1 MPSLT
6 KDEAS
11 DRAAAVAVDSYHV
24 ALDLTGGEEVFRS
37 VTTIQFRSKLPG
49 AGTFVDLWPAA
60 LRSVT
65 LNGAALDPGRL
76 ADGRLPISGLAV
88 DNELVVTSD
97 MRYSRSNEGLHRYT
111 DPADGEVYV
120 YGFPYVDQ
128 APRIFACFDQPDLKA
143 PFTFDLAVPAHWR
156 VLATGEATEITPGH
170 WRTGPT
176 APQATYLTTVAA
188 GPYVS
193 YYAHHDDTRLGLH
206 CRASLADAL
215 RDDVD
220 ELFEVTRQCLDEGH
234 RLFGTPYPLPTF
246 DQLFAPEFSVLSL
259 DHPGLVLLRESYVY
273 SSGATDSER
282 ETRAVVL
289 AHGISLMWMA
299 GLVTNA
305 WWDDLWLGQTFADY
319 LAHRVT
325 SEATRFTGPPTT
337 FAARRKG
344 QAYTADQRPSTHP
357 VCLQAK
363 DVASALLD
371 LDRISYFKG
380 HSALRQLTAVIG
392 DEALRAGL
400 RTYIERH
407 AYSTATYRDFLDALG
422 SALGQEDRLDLDRW
436 SNAWLTSANVNTLR
450 LELTTEAGTITS
462 ATIHQSTPDSHPVLR
477 PHTLDIGLYTTEGR
491 TALVR
496 TAIDGARAGVSDL
509 VGMPAPELALLND
522 GDLTYAKV
530 RLDERSLAALPAL
543 LPTLSPINRAMVWAS
558 LLLAVQDGVY
568 PAEAHLSLVAGMVTV
583 ESELPILT
591 EVLEQARFDVAD
603 RFLLPA
609 RRPAALARIAA
620 ALRER
625 LARTGREDQTALTL
639 FRALVD
645 FTDDTA
651 ELGSW
656 LGAGSQPT
664 TTLPADLHLSS
675 DLSWRIRL
683 RLTVL
688 GGLTLEELTAAHTA
702 DAGSAA
708 EEGAAKCRAA
718 QPDPAAKEAAWQRL
732 FSSEEV
738 SNYEL
743 LALADGF
750 WHPEQADLTAEY
762 VERFFTELPMA
773 AAHYGD
779 MTLDLLIKHLYPK
792 HSATPQTLA
801 AAERLLARPGLPAAL
816 RRAVDDLT
824 YDLSCATKAR
834 SAARPN

>member
-1 MPSLT
+1 
-6 KDEAS
+6 
-11 DRAAAVAVDSYHV
+11 
-24 ALDLTGGEEVFRS
+24 
-37 VTTIQFRSKLPG
+37 
-49 AGTFVDLWPAA
+49 
-60 LRSVT
+60 
-65 LNGAALDPGRL
+65 
-76 ADGRLPISGLAV
+76 
-88 DNELVVTSD
+88 

-143 PFTFDLAVPAHWR
+143 PFTFDITVPAHWR
-156 VLATGEATEITPGH
+156 VLATGETTETGPGH
-170 WRTGPT
+170 WRAGPT

-188 GPYVS
+188 GPYAS
-193 YYAHHDDTRLGLH
+193 YHAQHRGTRLGLH

-215 RDDVD
+215 KDDLG

-234 RLFGTPYPLPTF
+234 RLFGSPYHLPAF

-259 DHPGLVLLRESYVY
+259 DHPGLVLLRESYVF

-299 GLVTNA
+299 GLVTSA

-325 SEATRFTGPPTT
+325 SEVTRFTGPPTT

-344 QAYTADQRPSTHP
+344 QAYAADQRPSTHP
-357 VCLQAK
+357 VSLQAR

-380 HSALRQLTAVIG
+380 HSALRQLATVIG

-400 RTYIERH
+400 RTYVERH

-422 SALGQEDRLDLDRW
+422 SAPGEAGLDLDRW
-436 SNAWLTSANVNTLR
+436 SDLWLTSANVNTLR
-450 LELTTEAGTITS
+450 LELTTRDGTITS
-462 ATIHQSTPDSHPVLR
+462 ATVHQSAPDSHPVLR
-477 PHTLDIGLYTTEGR
+477 PHTLGIGLYTADGR

-496 TAIDGARAGVSDL
+496 AAIDGDRTAIPDL
-509 VGMPAPELALLND
+509 VGLPAPELALLND
-522 GDLTYAKV
+522 GDLTYAKI

-543 LPTLSPINRAMVWAS
+543 LPALSPINRAMVWAS
-558 LLLAVQDGVY
+558 LLLAVQDGAH
-568 PAEAHLSLVAGMVTV
+568 PAEEHLSLVAVMVAV
-583 ESELPILT
+583 EPELPILT

-609 RRPAALARIAA
+609 RRPAALARVAA

-625 LARTGREDQTALTL
+625 LARTGAGDQTALTL

-651 ELGSW
+651 ELRRW
-656 LGAGSQPT
+656 LGTGSGAPAAP
-664 TTLPADLHLSS
+664 LPAGLHLSS
-675 DLSWRIRL
+675 DLAWRIRL

-688 GGLTLEELTAAHTA
+688 GALGPRELTAAHAA
-702 DAGSAA
+702 DVGSGAD
-708 EEGAAKCRAA
+708 EGVAKCRAA
-718 QPDPAAKEAAWQRL
+718 LPDPAAKEAAWQRL

-750 WHPEQADLTAEY
+750 WHPEQAALTAPY
-762 VERFFTELPMA
+762 VERFFTELPAA

-779 MTLDLLIKHLYPK
+779 LTLDLLIKHLYPR
-792 HSATPQTLA
+792 HA
-801 AAERLLARPGLPAAL
+801 AAPETLTAAENLLAHPALPAAL
-816 RRAVDDLT
+816 RRAVNDLT
-824 YDLSCATKAR
+824 YDLSRALEVRR
-834 SAARPN
+834 SAEES